1 MSRKAL
7 TFAAAALAATAAA
20 VSLRTRQARQQNPPT
35 GRFVEVDG
43 VRLHYVETGSGDPIV
58 FLHGNGSLI
67 QDFAT
72 SDLVRLL
79 AKTHRVLV
87 FDRPGYGYST
97 RPRTRIWSPGTQADL
112 LAKAAGKLGA
122 AKAHV
127 LGHSWGT
134 LVAIAWALRHP
145 ESVKS
150 LTLASGYYFPTPRL
164 DVVLASGPAIPLI
177 GDVMRY
183 TVTPLLAQ
191 LMWPMLLRK
200 LFGPAPTPE
209 QFDGVPRALVLAPR
223 ALRASA
229 EESAMMVPS
238 AAALKDR
245 YAELKLPVLIVTGD
259 ADWIVDHERQSIHLS
274 KLLPNSRLLV
284 LLGVGHMVHHI
295 EPRRIAAAMS
305 ETAPL
310 LQKVA

>member
-1 MSRKAL
+1 MPRKAL
-7 TFAAAALAATAAA
+7 TFAGAALAATAAA
-20 VSLRTRQARQQNPPT
+20 VALRTRQARRQNPPA
-35 GRFVEVDG
+35 GRFVGVDS
-43 VRLHYVETGSGDPIV
+43 VRLHYFETGSGEPIV

-72 SDLVRLL
+72 SDLVRLM
-79 AKTHRVLV
+79 AKTNRVIV

-97 RPRTRIWSPGTQADL
+97 RPRTRIWSPGAQADL
-112 LAKAAGKLGA
+112 FAKAAGKLGA

-134 LVAIAWALRHP
+134 LVAITWALRHP
-145 ESVKS
+145 ERVKS

-164 DVVLASGPAIPLI
+164 DAVLASGPAIPLM

-183 TVTPLLAQ
+183 TVTPLLAR

-200 LFGPAPTPE
+200 LFGPAPTPK
-209 QFDGVPRALVLAPR
+209 QFEGVPRALVLAPR

-229 EESAMMVPS
+229 EESAMMIPS
-238 AAALKDR
+238 AAELKDR
-245 YAELKLPVLIVTGD
+245 YAELKLPILIVTGD
-259 ADWIVDHERQSIHLS
+259 GDRIVDHESQSRRLS

-284 LLGVGHMVHHI
+284 LPGVGHMVHHI
-295 EPRRIAAAMS
+295 EPRSMAAAMLK
-305 ETAPL
+305 TAPL
-310 LQKVA
+310 LQEVA